1 MILIALLIS
10 YYIIVIKLGNDKKL
24 SNSQQ
29 QYSGIAREPEKLS
42 ELQDAIKELE
52 KLIQKLIDNLYPVF
66 VDSAHPFSPSLINIF
81 DLIRLFSLSK
91 LFK

>member
-1 MILIALLIS
+1 MSIDHILGIILILIALLIS

-42 ELQDAIKELE
+42 EPSEDAIKELE
-52 KLIQKLIDNLYPVF
+52 KLIQKI
-66 VDSAHPFSPSLINIF
+66 
-81 DLIRLFSLSK
+81 K
-91 LFK
+91 

>member
-1 MILIALLIS
+1 MSIDHILGIILILIALLLS

-42 ELQDAIKELE
+42 EPSEDAIKELE
-52 KLIQKLIDNLYPVF
+52 KLIQK
-66 VDSAHPFSPSLINIF
+66 INW
-81 DLIRLFSLSK
+81 
-91 LFK
+91 

>member
-1 MILIALLIS
+1 MSIDHIFAIILILIALLIS

-42 ELQDAIKELE
+42 EPSEDAIKELE
-52 KLIQKLIDNLYPVF
+52 KLIQK
-66 VDSAHPFSPSLINIF
+66 IN
-81 DLIRLFSLSK
+81 
-91 LFK
+91 

>member
-1 MILIALLIS
+1 MSIDYILGIILILIALLIS

-42 ELQDAIKELE
+42 EPSEDAIKELE
-52 KLIQKLIDNLYPVF
+52 KLIQK
-66 VDSAHPFSPSLINIF
+66 IN
-81 DLIRLFSLSK
+81 
-91 LFK
+91 

>member
-1 MILIALLIS
+1 MSIDHILGIILILIALLIS

-42 ELQDAIKELE
+42 EPSEDAIKELE
-52 KLIQKLIDNLYPVF
+52 KLYFQILVNYFNND
-66 VDSAHPFSPSLINIF
+66 
-81 DLIRLFSLSK
+81 
-91 LFK
+91 

>member
-1 MILIALLIS
+1 MSIDHILAIILILIALLIS

-42 ELQDAIKELE
+42 EPSEDAIKELE
-52 KLIQKLIDNLYPVF
+52 KLIQK
-66 VDSAHPFSPSLINIF
+66 IN
-81 DLIRLFSLSK
+81 
-91 LFK
+91 

>member
-1 MILIALLIS
+1 MSVDHILGIILILIALLIS

-42 ELQDAIKELE
+42 EPSEDAIKELE
-52 KLIQKLIDNLYPVF
+52 KLIQK
-66 VDSAHPFSPSLINIF
+66 IN
-81 DLIRLFSLSK
+81 
-91 LFK
+91 